1 MVTVN
6 SPQLTEPPS
15 ARKLVRSTLIAFA
28 VALAILVVAVL
39 PAEYG
44 IDPTGVGRILGLTQM
59 GEIKTRLA
67 KEAAADA
74 AADAQ
79 AAAEEEAAA
88 AVDTSGS
95 ATADSSAQPM
105 GAATSRDPSTTEE
118 TRVTLK
124 PGASKEV
131 KLVMRQG
138 ARASYS
144 WATENGVVN
153 FSTHGDSA
161 NAPRGWV
168 HEYGKGTGSRS
179 DEGVLVAA
187 FNGMHGWFWR
197 NRTDQ
202 VVTVILRTSGD
213 YQALKQM
220 Q

>member
-1 MVTVN
+1 MS
-6 SPQLTEPPS
+6 SPNTPISEPPP
-15 ARKLVRSTLIAFA
+15 ARKLLRSTLIALS
-28 VALAILVVAVL
+28 VAGVLLVTAVL

-44 IDPTGVGRILGLTQM
+44 IDPTGVGRIIGLTQM

-79 AAAEEEAAA
+79 AAAEDEAAA
-88 AVDTSGS
+88 V
-95 ATADSSAQPM
+95 
-105 GAATSRDPSTTEE
+105 ATSRDTAVVEE

-124 PGASKEV
+124 PGEGKEV

-144 WATENGVVN
+144 WTTESGVVN

-161 NAPRGWV
+161 NAPRGWF

-197 NRTDQ
+197 NRSDQ

-213 YQALKQM
+213 YEAVKQSE
-220 Q
+220 

>member
-1 MVTVN
+1 MS
-6 SPQLTEPPS
+6 SPNTPISEPPP
-15 ARKLVRSTLIAFA
+15 ARKLLRSTLIALSVAA
-28 VALAILVVAVL
+28 VLLVTAVL

-44 IDPTGVGRILGLTQM
+44 IDPTGVGRIIGLTQM

-79 AAAEEEAAA
+79 AAAEDEAAA
-88 AVDTSGS
+88 V
-95 ATADSSAQPM
+95 
-105 GAATSRDPSTTEE
+105 ATSRDTSVVEE

-124 PGASKEV
+124 PGESKEV

-138 ARASYS
+138 GRASYS
-144 WATENGVVN
+144 WTTESGVVN

-161 NAPRGWV
+161 NAPRGWF
-168 HEYGKGTGSRS
+168 HEYGKGAGSRS

-197 NRTDQ
+197 NRSDQ

-213 YQALKQM
+213 YEAVKQIE
-220 Q
+220 

>member
-1 MVTVN
+1 MSSLDTPI
-6 SPQLTEPPS
+6 SEPPP
-15 ARKLVRSTLIAFA
+15 ARKLLRSTLIALSVAA
-28 VALAILVVAVL
+28 VLLVTAVL

-44 IDPTGVGRILGLTQM
+44 IDPTGVGRIIGLTQM

-79 AAAEEEAAA
+79 AAAEDEAAA
-88 AVDTSGS
+88 V
-95 ATADSSAQPM
+95 
-105 GAATSRDPSTTEE
+105 ATSRDTAVVEE
-118 TRVTLK
+118 IRVTLK
-124 PGASKEV
+124 PGESKEV

-144 WATENGVVN
+144 WTTESGVVN

-161 NAPRGWV
+161 NAPRGWF

-202 VVTVILRTSGD
+202 AVTLILKTSGE
-213 YQALKQM
+213 YEALKEM
-220 Q
+220 E

>member
-15 ARKLVRSTLIAFA
+15 ARKLLRSTLIAFA
-28 VALAILVVAVL
+28 VAFAILGVAVL

-44 IDPTGVGRILGLTQM
+44 VDPTGVGRILGLTQM

-79 AAAEEEAAA
+79 AAADEEAAA
-88 AVDTSGS
+88 TGDSTRS
-95 ATADSSAQPM
+95 AIADSSAQPLV
-105 GAATSRDPSTTEE
+105 AASSRDPSTTEE

-124 PGASKEV
+124 PGESKEV

-138 ARASYS
+138 ARANFS
-144 WATENGVVN
+144 WTTESGVVN

-161 NAPRGWV
+161 NAPGGWF

-179 DEGVLVAA
+179 DTGVLVAA
-187 FNGMHGWFWR
+187 FSGMHGWFWR